1 MLMLLL
7 LIPFWVGEIVRTY
20 AIMILLGNTGAVNQA
35 LKWIGLIDRPIPF
48 MYTSFS
54 MGVGIVYLTALYM
67 LLPLTIEGI
76 SSGCTL
82 VFLISTGFYAT
93 LVLLGGPSTTI
104 FAETIAGFFHVA
116 GDQWPTGDTVA
127 LDNLTLDIARGE
139 FVTFLGPSGCGKSTT
154 LRILGGFERPSAGRV
169 ILDGVDVTLQAPE
182 KRQVNMVFQD
192 YALFPHMT
200 VRQNISF
207 GLELKGMNKR
217 DIRARQD
224 QIMAFLELD
233 EFGDRY
239 PAQLS
244 GGQRQRVALA
254 RALAPDPAL
263 LLLDE
268 PLGAL
273 DAKLRGQVQQEL
285 KAIQRSTHKTFFFV
299 THDQEEALTMSDRIV
314 VMNKGR
320 VEQDGT
326 PEELYFHPATRFV
339 AEFIG
344 ETNLLAGKMRGQSIG
359 SDPVWIGWD
368 KDSMA
373 VLRD

>member
-1 MLMLLL
+1 MTDAPPL
-7 LIPFWVGEIVRTY
+7 VR
-20 AIMILLGNTGAVNQA
+20 
-35 LKWIGLIDRPIPF
+35 
-48 MYTSFS
+48 
-54 MGVGIVYLTALYM
+54 
-67 LLPLTIEGI
+67 IEGI
-76 SSGCTL
+76 SKSFGN
-82 VFLISTGFYAT
+82 
-93 LVLLGGPSTTI
+93 
-104 FAETIAGFFHVA
+104 
-116 GDQWPTGDTVA
+116 TVA

-154 LRILGGFERPSAGRV
+154 LRILGGFERPDKGRV
-169 ILDGVDVTLQAPE
+169 ILDGEDVTTQPPE
-182 KRQVNMVFQD
+182 KRHVNMVFQD

-207 GLELKGMNKR
+207 GLELKGMDKANIKR
-217 DIRARQD
+217 RQD
-224 QIMAFLELD
+224 EIMAFLELD
-233 EFGDRY
+233 GFGDRY
-239 PAQLS
+239 PGQLS

-285 KAIQRSTHKTFFFV
+285 KSIQQRTHKTFFFV

-344 ETNLLAGKMRGQSIG
+344 ETNLLSGQMRARDGDRIVMDWFGHTLSGQAPAGPLQTGDAITASVRLEKLGFHTTRPNAANAVQGKVVGKTFLGSRMALDLVIEETEGAVLRAFVDAETGQAVG
-359 SDPVWIGWD
+359 ADPIWIGWD
-368 KDSMA
+368 SDSMA
-373 VLRD
+373 VLQD

>member
-1 MLMLLL
+1 MTDANPL
-7 LIPFWVGEIVRTY
+7 VR
-20 AIMILLGNTGAVNQA
+20 
-35 LKWIGLIDRPIPF
+35 
-48 MYTSFS
+48 
-54 MGVGIVYLTALYM
+54 
-67 LLPLTIEGI
+67 IEGVTKKF
-76 SSGCTL
+76 G
-82 VFLISTGFYAT
+82 
-93 LVLLGGPSTTI
+93 
-104 FAETIAGFFHVA
+104 E
-116 GDQWPTGDTVA
+116 TVA

-154 LRILGGFERPSAGRV
+154 LRILGGFERPTSGRV
-169 ILDGVDVTLQAPE
+169 ILDEVDVTRQPPE
-182 KRQVNMVFQD
+182 NRHVNMVFQD

-207 GLELKGMNKR
+207 GLELKGMNTAG
-217 DIRARQD
+217 IRNRQD
-224 QIMAFLELD
+224 EIMSFLEL
-233 EFGDRY
+233 ENYGDRY
-239 PAQLS
+239 PGQLS

-268 PLGAL
+268 PLAAL

-285 KAIQRSTHKTFFFV
+285 KAIQRRTDKTFFFV

-314 VMNKGR
+314 VMNHGR

-344 ETNLLAGKMRGQSIG
+344 ETNLLTCKMRGQDGDAIVMDWFGHALKGRSQDHVPQVGDTVTASVRLEKLSFHTTRPQDLNAVRGTVVGKTFLG
-359 SDPVWIGWD
+359 SRMAVDLMVEEADGARLRAFVDAGVGQSVGSEPVWIAWGN
-368 KDSMA
+368 DSMA
-373 VLRD
+373 VLREQT